1 MSSQDYRVST
11 VAILCRDCQNDV
23 GLYPGKH
30 KCPPRPAMPAMP
42 AIPSQYQSQ
51 TQQPSYS
58 SRGMNGNGA
67 GGRRPPDL
75 DPNSLHSGGSGSGNG
90 GGSYGSSSS
99 TSRTPTSSSF
109 QDRMAG
115 SNSRTPT
122 ALSFQERMKERDREK
137 QLKEREERE
146 AAARSVHNDS
156 RDPGSS
162 NGATPPTS
170 AQASSTT
177 AGSTLWNRLK
187 AAKEVINATIT
198 GEEKWPESD
207 DSDYEGETHVSR
219 ILREH
224 ADNQEEAEM
233 AKKIAELEM
242 TPYESSSKSS
252 SLSRATGASAAGGS
266 DSGSSNGYGNRSQYM
281 RDRDTA
287 RKEPS
292 SGNGGASGE
301 DYYSRSL
308 RARGAGG
315 DGTTSP
321 SISSMNS
328 GVSNNSYG
336 SSSSGG
342 REPASANR
350 YRTTSDLSRDDAL
363 SRLEGKS
370 QGDKLATQVSHLGST
385 TPRGG
390 RANSPNPATRTQ
402 DNSSNGYQQQQQQ
415 GYGGQLS
422 PNQYPS
428 SSSLTPS
435 QRSVSPASNRRY
447 DSPSPSGPPS
457 GQGRYAAA
465 PPPQPA
471 SPSYPNNNNSYGSPS
486 SRGNDSYG
494 SRGQPPPS
502 RPGPGQAQ
510 GGRPDYDRRP
520 TYPPQGQGQGGPPP
534 QQQQGGGGGNLGAYG
549 QRQQY
554 QQYQQQQQR
563 QQQYSSNNYF

>member
-11 VAILCRDCQNDV
+11 VAILCRDCGNDV

-42 AIPSQYQSQ
+42 AIPAQYQQSSSS
-51 TQQPSYS
+51 SYS
-58 SRGMNGNGA
+58 SRGVNGA
-67 GGRRPPDL
+67 GSGGRRPPDL
-75 DPNSLHSGGSGSGNG
+75 SPSSLHSGGG
-90 GGSYGSSSS
+90 GGGGNSYGSSSS

-109 QDRMAG
+109 QERMAG

-122 ALSFQERMKERDREK
+122 ATSFQERMKERDREK
-137 QLKEREERE
+137 QLREREERE
-146 AAARSVHNDS
+146 AAARSVRDDA
-156 RDPGSS
+156 RDPGS
-162 NGATPPTS
+162 NAATATS
-170 AQASSTT
+170 AQASST

-207 DSDYEGETHVSR
+207 DSDHEGETHVSR

-224 ADNQEEAEM
+224 ADKREEAEM

-242 TPYESSSKSS
+242 MPFESKSS
-252 SLSRATGASAAGGS
+252 SLSRATGASAAAAGGGN
-266 DSGSSNGYGNRSQYM
+266 DSGYGGRSQFM
-281 RDRDTA
+281 RDRDAA
-287 RKEPS
+287 RRDPS
-292 SGNGGASGE
+292 SGGAGGGE

-308 RARGAGG
+308 RSRGAGG

-321 SISSMNS
+321 SMN
-328 GVSNNSYG
+328 SNNSYG

-390 RANSPNPATRTQ
+390 RANSPNPASKPQNNYQ
-402 DNSSNGYQQQQQQ
+402 DNSGSSGYQQQ

-422 PNQYPS
+422 PNQY
-428 SSSLTPS
+428 S

-447 DSPSPSGPPS
+447 DSPSPSGPPPQH
-457 GQGRYAAA
+457 QGRYAAA
-465 PPPQPA
+465 PPQQPV
-471 SPSYPNNNNSYGSPS
+471 SPSYPNNNYGSPS
-486 SRGNDSYG
+486 SRANDPYS
-494 SRGQPPPS
+494 SRGQAPPS
-502 RPGPGQAQ
+502 QPRPGPGQQ

-520 TYPPQGQGQGGPPP
+520 TYPPQGQGGPPPP
-534 QQQQGGGGGNLGAYG
+534 QQGGNNLGAYG

-554 QQYQQQQQR
+554 QQYQQQQR